1 MMIGERE
8 EGEAELDEVDEDL
21 LQQAFNNEEL
31 SEIQF
36 QKFEE
41 NQTQLQR
48 LGFQD
53 DEQSDI
59 VFNLM
64 DSPNQIKNN

>member
-1 MMIGERE
+1 MMNGEIE

-31 SEIQF
+31 SEILF

-41 NQTQLQR
+41 N
-48 LGFQD
+48 
-53 DEQSDI
+53 
-59 VFNLM
+59 
-64 DSPNQIKNN
+64 

>member
-1 MMIGERE
+1 MIGERE

-36 QKFEE
+36 QKSHGCKTKKKME
-41 NQTQLQR
+41 
-48 LGFQD
+48 
-53 DEQSDI
+53 
-59 VFNLM
+59 
-64 DSPNQIKNN
+64 K

>member
-41 NQTQLQR
+41 NQTQ
-48 LGFQD
+48 
-53 DEQSDI
+53 
-59 VFNLM
+59 VFKM
-64 DSPNQIKNN
+64 MSNQTLCLI

>member
-64 DSPNQIKNN
+64 DSPNEIKNR

>member
-1 MMIGERE
+1 MIGERE

-41 NQTQLQR
+41 NQTPLQR

-64 DSPNQIKNN
+64 DSPNEVKNS

>member
-1 MMIGERE
+1 MIGERE

-41 NQTQLQR
+41 NQTPL
-48 LGFQD
+48 
-53 DEQSDI
+53 
-59 VFNLM
+59 
-64 DSPNQIKNN
+64 